1 MQAKDGM
8 HAREIGTVGRTVR
21 AKAKTGKGV
30 VGPKNGRARR
40 DRMIGTHQCGKA
52 RAARKA
58 AAKAACTA
66 LTKLVTLI
74 GGRNQT
80 DHSTAHNQKKKST
93 SAC

>member
-8 HAREIGTVGRTVR
+8 QARAIGTAGETVR
-21 AKAKTGKGV
+21 AKAKTGNGV
-30 VGPKNGRARR
+30 VSPKNGKVST
-40 DRMIGTHQCGKA
+40 DRMIGADSCGKA

-58 AAKAACTA
+58 AAKAAYTA

-74 GGRNQT
+74 GGRSET

-93 SAC
+93 SVR

>member
-1 MQAKDGM
+1 MGWAE
-8 HAREIGTVGRTVR
+8 AN
-21 AKAKTGKGV
+21 TGKGV
-30 VGPKNGRARR
+30 VSPKNGKART
-40 DRMIGTHQCGKA
+40 DRMTGAHQRGKA
-52 RAARKA
+52 RARK

-80 DHSTAHNQKKKST
+80 DHSTAHNQNKKKST